1 MSKLFEEFS
10 LKGLKIKNRIMMSP
24 MCMYS
29 AKDDGK
35 PNDWHFV
42 HYATRAVGGVGLIM
56 QEATAVEKR
65 GRISANDLGLWE
77 DSQIEP
83 LKKIVDYVHSLGCK
97 MGVQLAHA
105 GRKCTVKGENIVA
118 PSSMHWSDEYPVPRE
133 LTRDEIKAI
142 VKAFGD
148 AAKRAVQAG
157 YDTVEVHAAHG
168 YLLHEFLSPLSN
180 KRADEY
186 GGSRE
191 NRVRFLKEVLTEVRS
206 YLPKDMPLFLRVSA
220 TDFVEGGLDI
230 DETVEIVKMVKDLVD
245 IVDTSAGGLLSPKL
259 ELYPGYQIN
268 YAQEIKKTTGI
279 PTAAVGLITAPEL
292 AEEIIGN
299 KRADLVALGRVL
311 LRQPYW
317 PLYAA
322 HVLKEDI
329 PIPEQYLRGKY
340 R

>member
-1 MSKLFEEFS
+1 MSKLFEKFS
-10 LKGLKIKNRIMMSP
+10 LRGLKLKNRIMMSP

-29 AKDDGK
+29 AGDDGK
-35 PNDWHFV
+35 PNDWHFA
-42 HYATRAVGGVGLIM
+42 HYAARAVGGVGLIM

-83 LKKIVDYVHSLGCK
+83 LKKIVDFVHSMGCR

-105 GRKCTVKGENIVA
+105 GRKCGVKGERIVA
-118 PSSMHWSDEYPVPRE
+118 PSSLHWSDEYPVPAE
-133 LTRDEIKAI
+133 LSKDEIKGI
-142 VKAFGD
+142 VKAFGY
-148 AAKRAVQAG
+148 AAKRAVKVG

-180 KRADEY
+180 KRTDEY

-191 NRVRFLKEVLTEVRS
+191 NRVRFLKEVLIEVRS
-206 YLPKDMPLFLRVSA
+206 AIPDDMPLIVRLSA
-220 TDFVEGGLDI
+220 TDFMEGGLDI
-230 DETVEIVKMVKDLVD
+230 TETIEIVKLIKDKVD
-245 IVDTSAGGLLSPKL
+245 LVDTSAGGLLSPKL

-268 YAQEIKKTTGI
+268 YSEAVKRSTGL
-279 PTAAVGLITAPEL
+279 PTAAVGLITTPEL
-292 AEEIIGN
+292 AEEVIGN
-299 KRADLVALGRVL
+299 ERADLVALGRVL

-317 PLYAA
+317 PMYAA